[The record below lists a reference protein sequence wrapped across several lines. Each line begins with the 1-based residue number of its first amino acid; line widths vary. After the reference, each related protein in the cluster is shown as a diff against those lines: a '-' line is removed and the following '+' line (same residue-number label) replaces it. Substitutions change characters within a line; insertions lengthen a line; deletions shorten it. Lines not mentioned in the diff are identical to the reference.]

1 MNWNI
6 ARLSIPVFDLEKSS
20 QFYNFLLNDKEF
32 NNNTRAGETE
42 YFLSGGNI
50 ELKLYQLTNNLKVP
64 LEHQSR
70 RTFPSLFIN
79 NLSLIIENLKKNKV
93 NFIIKKYNE
102 SEAINSIILQ
112 DSSLNYIELVDLIHK
127 LDKSN
132 NKSNLLWNFHHV
144 NLECYDVRSSVDF
157 IAKNLNIKEGTWK
170 APIELGKVN
179 IASNQL
185 AIFPLDDNHSGVHI
199 NKADFTFSWRNK
211 FIHNPTIGGH
221 PAFSVKN
228 IKAFIK
234 KLKKAN
240 IPYTDAKVY
249 AMPNIHQIY
258 LFDPNA
264 NIVEINQ
271 NV

>member
-20 QFYNFLLNDKEF
+20 QFYNFLLNDKVLT
-32 NNNTRAGETE
+32 NDTIPSKTE
-42 YFLSGGNI
+42 YFISEGNI
-50 ELKLYQLTNNLKVP
+50 ELKLYLLKDNLNAPCKQ
-64 LEHQSR
+64 QSR
-70 RTFPSLFIN
+70 RAFPSLLIN
-79 NLSLIIENLKKNKV
+79 NLNFIIEGLKKNKI
-93 NFIIKKYNE
+93 NFLIKEYNE
-102 SEAINSIILQ
+102 NDTVSSILIQ
-112 DSSLNYIELVDLIHK
+112 EPGLNYIELVDSSYR
-127 LDKSN
+127 LDASN
-132 NKSNLLWNFHHV
+132 NKSNLLWNFHHI

-157 IAKNLNIKEGTWK
+157 IAKNINIKEGSWK

-185 AIFPLDDNHSGVHI
+185 AIFPLDDNHSGIHI

-221 PAFSVKN
+221 PAFSVKD
-228 IKAFIK
+228 IQAFIK
-234 KLKKAN
+234 RLQKAD
-240 IPYTDAKVY
+240 IAYTDAKVY